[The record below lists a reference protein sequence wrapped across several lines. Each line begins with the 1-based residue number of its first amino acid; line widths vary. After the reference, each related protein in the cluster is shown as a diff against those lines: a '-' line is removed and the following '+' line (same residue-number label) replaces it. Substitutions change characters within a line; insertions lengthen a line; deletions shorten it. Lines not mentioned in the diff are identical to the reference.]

1 MERNTTPTF
10 SSDSSRLLFHPPT
23 SLFQTNP
30 QPQYPSNSEILFS
43 PSDVGIPQMGIAE
56 AITHSITSCP
66 VETHP
71 HLFANILLTGGCTLF
86 KGFSERLLT
95 EVRALAPVEFD
106 VNIMFPPDPVKY
118 SWQGGA
124 ILSKDP
130 EFKSMLVTKEE
141 YEEEGYRV
149 CADKFDV

>member
-1 MERNTTPTF
+1 MT
-10 SSDSSRLLFHPPT
+10 LLFQ
-23 SLFQTNP
+23 QTLRLNNERFTVP
-30 QPQYPSNSEILFS
+30 EILFS

-106 VNIMFPPDPVKY
+106 VNIMFPP
-118 SWQGGA
+118 
-124 ILSKDP
+124 
-130 EFKSMLVTKEE
+130 E
-141 YEEEGYRV
+141 
-149 CADKFDV
+149 